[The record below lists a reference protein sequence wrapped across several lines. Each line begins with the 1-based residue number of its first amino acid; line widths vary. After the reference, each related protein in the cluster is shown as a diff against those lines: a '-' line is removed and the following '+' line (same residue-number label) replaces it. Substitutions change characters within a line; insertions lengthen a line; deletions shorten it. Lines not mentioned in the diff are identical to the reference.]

1 MAIISNWKQK
11 ALILTKRKVW
21 LASEEFEI
29 PWLFGGILLVNK
41 HCYVHG
47 FEHDKHRWIHVES
60 HQFEFIIVLT
70 SDELFIFFI
79 ALLAVS
85 NQAGPVQTGL

>member
-1 MAIISNWKQK
+1 MGLNTTSI
-11 ALILTKRKVW
+11 
-21 LASEEFEI
+21 
-29 PWLFGGILLVNK
+29 
-41 HCYVHG
+41 
-47 FEHDKHRWIHVES
+47 DES
-60 HQFEFIIVLT
+60 MHQFEFIIVLT